1 MERDSLTKLNFI
13 FMDHIPISSSKFA
26 EKEANGPYAQFCP
39 KLTCIL
45 HKLLDTLIELHGFIP
60 EY

>member
-1 MERDSLTKLNFI
+1 
-13 FMDHIPISSSKFA
+13 MDHIPISSSKFA
-26 EKEANGPYAQFCP
+26 EKEAHDAYAQFCL

>member
-1 MERDSLTKLNFI
+1 
-13 FMDHIPISSSKFA
+13 MDHIPISSSKFA
-26 EKEANGPYAQFCP
+26 EKEAHDAYAQFCL

-45 HKLLDTLIELHGFIP
+45 HKLLDTLIELHGFTP